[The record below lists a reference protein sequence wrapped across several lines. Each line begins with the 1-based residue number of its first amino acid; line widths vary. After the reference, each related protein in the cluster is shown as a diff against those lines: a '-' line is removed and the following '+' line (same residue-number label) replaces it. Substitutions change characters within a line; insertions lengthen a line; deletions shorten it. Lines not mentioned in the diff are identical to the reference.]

1 MRRAFFVVLALS
13 AVVAVRAADD
23 NPEPPGKGGA
33 ELRKLKGK
41 WTVTRRVFRGTEL
54 KGGVT
59 ATYEFNGDKVTIDN
73 GRLKYVA
80 KVKADVKNKPA
91 MLELTREDT
100 KTTSRLA
107 FKIDKGELYL
117 VLSPPKGNVQADEDF
132 TGMNRPLMVLSRE
145 KKKE

>member
-1 MRRAFFVVLALS
+1 MRRAFVLLLALS
-13 AVVAVRAADD
+13 LSPALARGDD
-23 NPEPPGKGGA
+23 DPEPPGKGGT

-41 WTVTRRVFRGTEL
+41 WAVTRRVFRGTEL

-59 ATYEFNGDKVTIDN
+59 ATYEFNGDKVTVDT

-91 MLELTREDT
+91 TLELTREDT

-107 FKIDKGELYL
+107 FKIEKGELHL

-132 TGMNRPLMVLSRE
+132 TGM
-145 KKKE
+145 